1 MIPRFLCIILCLWLP
16 TAAIAQPA
24 QRVISLAPNLTELAY
39 AAGLGDKLVGVSA
52 YSDFPPQAKSIE
64 QVASWQGVNV
74 ERILAL
80 KPDLVLAWRGG
91 NPQRPLDQLSS
102 LGIRVL
108 YLDPESIEQIAQT
121 LEQLSAYS
129 ENPTLAQ
136 NAAAQLRQQRDRLKQ
151 QYARTE
157 PLPVF
162 IQFGTQPLFSVSKA
176 TLQSE
181 VVSLCGGKNIFED
194 SRAPWPQVS
203 REQVLARQPH
213 AIVITGD
220 KQQKQTISEFW
231 QPALNVPVVNLNA
244 DWFSRAAP
252 RIILA
257 AQQLCSTLQPIESE

>member
-1 MIPRFLCIILCLWLP
+1 MILCLWLP
-16 TAAIAQPA
+16 MAAIAQPA

-52 YSDFPPQAKSIE
+52 YSDFPPEAKGIE

-91 NPQRPLDQLSS
+91 NPQRPLEQLSS
-102 LGIRVL
+102 LGIQVL

-121 LEQLSAYS
+121 LEQLSGYS
-129 ENPTLAQ
+129 SNPKPGQ
-136 NAAAQLRQQRDRLKQ
+136 DAATKLRQQRDQLKQ
-151 QYARTE
+151 QYTRSQ
-157 PLPVF
+157 PLPVLV
-162 IQFGTQPLFSVSKA
+162 QFGTQPLFSVSKA

-181 VVSLCGGKNIFED
+181 VVSLCGGKNIFAE

-203 REQVLARQPH
+203 REQVLVRQPRV
-213 AIVITGD
+213 IVITGD
-220 KQQKQTISEFW
+220 KQQKQTISQFW

-244 DWFSRAAP
+244 DWFSRAGP
-252 RIILA
+252 RIIMA
-257 AQQLCSTLQPIESE
+257 AQQLCTALQPIDSE

>member
-1 MIPRFLCIILCLWLP
+1 VRSGALTLWLCLWLP
-16 TAAIAQPA
+16 LAAIAQPA
-24 QRVISLAPNLTELAY
+24 QRVVSLAPNLTELAY

-52 YSDFPPQAKSIE
+52 YSDYPPQAKNLE

-91 NPQRPLDQLSS
+91 NPQRPLEQLAS

-108 YLDPESIEQIAQT
+108 YLDPENIEQIAQT
-121 LEQLSAYS
+121 LEKLGTYS
-129 ENPTLAQ
+129 REPQKALD
-136 NAAAQLRQQRDRLKQ
+136 AAADLRLQRDALLKR
-151 QYARTE
+151 YFRTH

-162 IQFGTQPLFSVSKA
+162 IQFGTQPLFTASAA

-181 VVSLCGGKNIFED
+181 VISLCGARNIFAD

-203 REQVLARQPH
+203 REQVLSRQPQ
-213 AIVITGD
+213 AIVISGE
-220 KQQKQTISEFW
+220 KQQKQTISDFW
-231 QPALNVPVVNLNA
+231 QPALNVPIVNVEP
-244 DWFSRAAP
+244 DWFSRAGP

-257 AQQLCSTLQPIESE
+257 AQQLCTALQPLKTE

>member
-1 MIPRFLCIILCLWLP
+1 VIPRFLGIILCLWLP
-16 TAAIAQPA
+16 TVAIAHPA
-24 QRVISLAPNLTELAY
+24 QRVISLAPNLTELAF

-91 NPQRPLDQLSS
+91 NPQRPLEQLSS
-102 LGIRVL
+102 LGIQVL
-108 YLDPESIEQIAQT
+108 YLDPESIEQIAET
-121 LEQLSAYS
+121 LEQLAHYS
-129 ENPTLAQ
+129 EQPQLAQ
-136 NAAAQLRQQRDRLKQ
+136 DVAARLRQQRDQLKR
-151 QYARTE
+151 QYARTK

-181 VVSLCGGKNIFED
+181 VVSLCGGKNIFAQ

-203 REQVLARQPH
+203 REQVLVRQPQ

-220 KQQKQTISEFW
+220 KQQKQTINAFW
-231 QPALNVPVVNLNA
+231 QPALNVPVINLNA
-244 DWFSRAAP
+244 DWFSRAGP
-252 RIILA
+252 RILLA
-257 AQQLCSTLQPIESE
+257 AQQLCPELQPLKIE

>member
-16 TAAIAQPA
+16 AAAIAQPA

-52 YSDFPPQAKSIE
+52 YSDFPPQAKDIE

-80 KPDLVLAWRGG
+80 KPDLVLVWRGG
-91 NPQRPLDQLSS
+91 NPQRPLEQLSS

-108 YLDPESIEQIAQT
+108 YLDPESIEQIAKT

-129 ENPTLAQ
+129 QHPQLAQ
-136 NAAAQLRQQRDRLKQ
+136 DVAHRLRQQRDQLKQ
-151 QYARTE
+151 QYARTT

-181 VVSLCGGKNIFED
+181 VVSLCGGKNIFEE

-203 REQVLARQPH
+203 REQVLVRQPRV
-213 AIVITGD
+213 IVVTGD
-220 KQQKQTISEFW
+220 KQQKQTISDFW
-231 QPALNVPVVNLNA
+231 QPALNVPILTLNP
-244 DWFSRAAP
+244 DWFSRAGP
-252 RIILA
+252 RILLA
-257 AQQLCSTLQPIESE
+257 AQQLCTELQPLKME